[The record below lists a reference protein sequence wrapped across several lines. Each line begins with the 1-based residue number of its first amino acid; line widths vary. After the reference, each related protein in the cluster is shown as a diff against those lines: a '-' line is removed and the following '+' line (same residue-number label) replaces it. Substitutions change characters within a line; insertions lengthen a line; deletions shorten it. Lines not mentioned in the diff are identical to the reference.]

1 MQIIHSIQLHSGSNE
16 ENLPG
21 FTPEFPYIASRAEL
35 DHYREFFVPWHW
47 HKAVELFYM
56 ESGEIRYHTPGG
68 TEVFP
73 AGTGGMVNSNVLHM
87 TEMLS
92 RTEENVQYLHIF
104 DPVLI
109 AGAYGNLIE
118 KKYVTP
124 LAAASQLEL
133 IRLTPD
139 VPEQAEILTMIR
151 QAFRLDENEFGYEV
165 RLRNALSQI
174 WLKLLELSS
183 SELIHEE
190 TAPDKKSD
198 DKIKTMMIYIHDHFA
213 EKISVRDLAA
223 AMPVVWGAAAI
234 SERHFG
240 NTQDIRLWSTAAN
253 GRIMIKADRK
263 GIFHRMRNFYNYC
276 NRKYKKTDLQL
287 RRFRYDK
294 SKNTEYEE
302 FSESS
307 KSMRRQDNG
316 RISRWEADGYQ
327 WLHRYSA

>member
-87 TEMLS
+87 TEMFS

-139 VPEQAEILTMIR
+139 IPEQAEILTMIR
-151 QAFRLDENEFGYEV
+151 QAFRLDENEFGC
-165 RLRNALSQI
+165 RWRAGCLQ
-174 WLKLLELSS
+174 K
-183 SELIHEE
+183 
-190 TAPDKKSD
+190 P
-198 DKIKTMMIYIHDHFA
+198 
-213 EKISVRDLAA
+213 
-223 AMPVVWGAAAI
+223 
-234 SERHFG
+234 
-240 NTQDIRLWSTAAN
+240 AN
-253 GRIMIKADRK
+253 P
-263 GIFHRMRNFYNYC
+263 
-276 NRKYKKTDLQL
+276 
-287 RRFRYDK
+287 
-294 SKNTEYEE
+294 
-302 FSESS
+302 
-307 KSMRRQDNG
+307 
-316 RISRWEADGYQ
+316 
-327 WLHRYSA
+327 

>member
-1 MQIIHSIQLHSGSNE
+1 MQIVHSIQLHSGSNE

-21 FTPEFPYIASRAEL
+21 FTQEFPYIASRAEL

-104 DPVLI
+104 DPILI

-124 LAAASQLEL
+124 LASASQLEL

-165 RLRNALSQI
+165 RLRDALSQI
-174 WLKLLELSS
+174 WLKLLALSS
-183 SELIHEE
+183 ATIRQDG
-190 TAPDKKSD
+190 TVPDRKSD

-213 EKISVRDLAA
+213 EKISVRTLASVA
-223 AMPVVWGAAAI
+223 FL
-234 SERHFG
+234 SERECYRVFQSCLHM
-240 NTQDIRLWSTAAN
+240 TPTEYLTSIRLQMACRMLAETRESVTGIGHAC
-253 GRIMIKADRK
+253 GLGSSSYFGKTFREHTGYTPLEYRRK
-263 GIFHRMRNFYNYC
+263 WQDN
-276 NRKYKKTDLQL
+276 
-287 RRFRYDK
+287 DK
-294 SKNTEYEE
+294 S
-302 FSESS
+302 
-307 KSMRRQDNG
+307 
-316 RISRWEADGYQ
+316 
-327 WLHRYSA
+327 

>member
-1 MQIIHSIQLHSGSNE
+1 MFHFVLPECLTFISELLKLSLYSLSGRIVLKYRQEKAGGKKMQIIHSIQLHSGSNE

-139 VPEQAEILTMIR
+139 IPEQAEILTMIR
-151 QAFRLDENEFGYEV
+151 QAFRLDENEFGC
-165 RLRNALSQI
+165 RWRAGCLQ
-174 WLKLLELSS
+174 K
-183 SELIHEE
+183 
-190 TAPDKKSD
+190 P
-198 DKIKTMMIYIHDHFA
+198 
-213 EKISVRDLAA
+213 
-223 AMPVVWGAAAI
+223 
-234 SERHFG
+234 
-240 NTQDIRLWSTAAN
+240 AN
-253 GRIMIKADRK
+253 P
-263 GIFHRMRNFYNYC
+263 
-276 NRKYKKTDLQL
+276 
-287 RRFRYDK
+287 
-294 SKNTEYEE
+294 
-302 FSESS
+302 
-307 KSMRRQDNG
+307 
-316 RISRWEADGYQ
+316 
-327 WLHRYSA
+327 

>member
-1 MQIIHSIQLHSGSNE
+1 
-16 ENLPG
+16 
-21 FTPEFPYIASRAEL
+21 
-35 DHYREFFVPWHW
+35 
-47 HKAVELFYM
+47 
-56 ESGEIRYHTPGG
+56 
-68 TEVFP
+68 
-73 AGTGGMVNSNVLHM
+73 
-87 TEMLS
+87 
-92 RTEENVQYLHIF
+92 
-104 DPVLI
+104 
-109 AGAYGNLIE
+109 
-118 KKYVTP
+118 
-124 LAAASQLEL
+124 
-133 IRLTPD
+133 
-139 VPEQAEILTMIR
+139 
-151 QAFRLDENEFGYEV
+151 
-165 RLRNALSQI
+165 
-174 WLKLLELSS
+174 
-183 SELIHEE
+183 
-190 TAPDKKSD
+190 
-198 DKIKTMMIYIHDHFA
+198 
-213 EKISVRDLAA
+213 
-223 AMPVVWGAAAI
+223 MPVVWGAAAI

>member
-139 VPEQAEILTMIR
+139 IPEQAEILTMIR

-165 RLRNALSQI
+165 SLRNALSQI

-190 TAPDKKSD
+190 TAPDRKAD

-213 EKISVRDLAA
+213 EKISVRDLAEA
-223 AMPVVWGAAAI
+223 AFL
-234 SERHFG
+234 SERECYRVFQSCLHM
-240 NTQDIRLWSTAAN
+240 TPTEYLTSIRLQMACRMLAETRESVTDIGHACGLGSSSYFGKTFREHTGYAPLEY
-253 GRIMIKADRK
+253 RRK
-263 GIFHRMRNFYNYC
+263 W
-276 NRKYKKTDLQL
+276 
-287 RRFRYDK
+287 
-294 SKNTEYEE
+294 
-302 FSESS
+302 
-307 KSMRRQDNG
+307 QDNG

-327 WLHRYSA
+327 WPHRYPA

>member
-1 MQIIHSIQLHSGSNE
+1 
-16 ENLPG
+16 
-21 FTPEFPYIASRAEL
+21 
-35 DHYREFFVPWHW
+35 
-47 HKAVELFYM
+47 M

-68 TEVFP
+68 TELFP

-87 TEMLS
+87 TQMLS
-92 RTEENVQYLHIF
+92 RTEENIQYLHIF

-109 AGAYGNLIE
+109 SGAYGNLIE

-223 AMPVVWGAAAI
+223 AAFL
-234 SERHFG
+234 SERECYRVFQNCLHM
-240 NTQDIRLWSTAAN
+240 TPTEYLTSIRLQMACRMLAETRESVTDIGHAC
-253 GRIMIKADRK
+253 GLGSSSYFGKTFREHTGYTPLEYRRK
-263 GIFHRMRNFYNYC
+263 WQDN
-276 NRKYKKTDLQL
+276 
-287 RRFRYDK
+287 DK
-294 SKNTEYEE
+294 S
-302 FSESS
+302 
-307 KSMRRQDNG
+307 
-316 RISRWEADGYQ
+316 
-327 WLHRYSA
+327 

>member
-139 VPEQAEILTMIR
+139 IPEQAEILTMIR
-151 QAFRLDENEFGYEV
+151 QAFRLDENEFGYAC
-165 RLRNALSQI
+165 RNPRIRNRHRPCLRSGEQQLFRKAVQRT
-174 WLKLLELSS
+174 
-183 SELIHEE
+183 H
-190 TAPDKKSD
+190 
-198 DKIKTMMIYIHDHFA
+198 
-213 EKISVRDLAA
+213 
-223 AMPVVWGAAAI
+223 
-234 SERHFG
+234 
-240 NTQDIRLWSTAAN
+240 
-253 GRIMIKADRK
+253 RICASGVPPQMA
-263 GIFHRMRNFYNYC
+263 G
-276 NRKYKKTDLQL
+276 
-287 RRFRYDK
+287 
-294 SKNTEYEE
+294 
-302 FSESS
+302 
-307 KSMRRQDNG
+307 
-316 RISRWEADGYQ
+316 
-327 WLHRYSA
+327 